1 MPEKRRKCPHK
12 RSIDNHAKKAKKA
25 LQELRKIVKA
35 DKKLKMRL
43 DAAKDHLKAIEE
55 DHHLL

>member
-1 MPEKRRKCPHK
+1 MADKRRKCPRK
-12 RSIDNHAKKAKKA
+12 RSIDAHAKKALEK
-25 LQELRKIVKA
+25 LRKIEKA

-43 DAAKDHLKAIEE
+43 DAAKDHLKAIMA

>member
-1 MPEKRRKCPHK
+1 MAEKRRKCPRK
-12 RSIDNHAKKAKKA
+12 RSIDAHAKKA
-25 LQELRKIVKA
+25 LEGLRKIKKD

-43 DAAKDHLKAIEE
+43 DAAKDHLKAIMA

>member
-1 MPEKRRKCPHK
+1 MAEKRRKKCPHK
-12 RSIDNHAKKAKKA
+12 RSIDAHAKKA
-25 LQELRKIVKA
+25 LEGLRKIVKH

-43 DAAKDHLKAIEE
+43 DTAEEHLKAIMA